1 MTVSDVLQRIT
12 TALERSDVAYMLT
25 GSFVSAYYGTPRS
38 TQDIDVVV
46 EATPAQLSAF
56 VNSLPVDQYYVD
68 LDAAL
73 QALKAESMFNVVDR
87 STGWKI
93 DFIFRK
99 SRPFSREE
107 FRRRIRAH
115 LQGVSVFVA
124 STEDIVIAKL
134 EWSKLAQSQ
143 RQIDDVAAILRIRR
157 ETLDRAYI
165 EKWTSDLR
173 LNDEWGKA
181 RDAAEM

>member
-1 MTVSDVLQRIT
+1 MTVPDVLQRIT
-12 TALERSDVAYMLT
+12 TALERSDVPYMLT
-25 GSFVSAYYGTPRS
+25 VSFVSAYYGTPRS
-38 TQDIDVVV
+38 TQAIDVIV
-46 EATPAQLSAF
+46 EATPAQLRAF
-56 VNSLPVDQYYVD
+56 VNSLPIDQYYVD

-107 FRRRIRAH
+107 FRRRIRAR
-115 LQGVSVFVA
+115 LQDVSVFVA

-134 EWSKLAQSQ
+134 EWSKLAESQ
-143 RQIDDVAAILRIRR
+143 RQIDDVASILRIRR

-165 EKWTSDLR
+165 EKWTRDLR
-173 LNDEWGKA
+173 LEDEWGKA
-181 RDAAEM
+181 RAAAEM

>member
-1 MTVSDVLQRIT
+1 
-12 TALERSDVAYMLT
+12 ML
-25 GSFVSAYYGTPRS
+25 PCK
-38 TQDIDVVV
+38 
-46 EATPAQLSAF
+46 P
-56 VNSLPVDQYYVD
+56 
-68 LDAAL
+68 
-73 QALKAESMFNVVDR
+73 LKAESIFNVVDR

-107 FRRRIRAH
+107 FRRRVRAH

-157 ETLDRAYI
+157 ETLDRAHI
-165 EKWTSDLR
+165 EKWTRELR
-173 LNDEWGKA
+173 LEDEWAKA
-181 RDAAEM
+181 RAAAGI

>member
-12 TALERSDVAYMLT
+12 TALEQSDVAYMLT

-38 TQDIDVVV
+38 TQDIDVIV
-46 EATPAQLSAF
+46 EATPGQLSAF
-56 VNSLPVDQYYVD
+56 VSSLPIDQYYVD

-87 STGWKI
+87 TTGWKI
-93 DFIFRK
+93 DFIIRK
-99 SRPFSREE
+99 SRPFNREE
-107 FRRRIRAH
+107 FRRRMRAH
-115 LQGVSVFVA
+115 LQGVFCFCGQHGGYCHSQARMVYA
-124 STEDIVIAKL
+124 GAIAK
-134 EWSKLAQSQ
+134 
-143 RQIDDVAAILRIRR
+143 QIDDVAAILRIRR

-165 EKWTSDLR
+165 EKWTRELR
-173 LNDEWGKA
+173 IEGQWVKA